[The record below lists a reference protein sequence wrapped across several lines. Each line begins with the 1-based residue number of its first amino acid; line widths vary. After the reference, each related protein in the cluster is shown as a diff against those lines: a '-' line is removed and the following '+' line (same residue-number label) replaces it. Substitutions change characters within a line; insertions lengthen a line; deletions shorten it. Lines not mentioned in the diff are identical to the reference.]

1 MKQTPEQLT
10 EPIRLTVSLI
20 ESGKFIRA
28 GEQTPY
34 LCVEDVP
41 EHLRQYLVIGNE
53 GPFFT
58 PAERDFY
65 NNPQPE
71 PELIYQPL
79 SGERG
84 LRRQAAQ
91 AASILQEEIYA
102 EEQVEAANKLSP
114 ELEEVL
120 QNSHDQHVALTK
132 ARLEANQ
139 RFTDAAYESATQE
152 AESRTVVFHVKRG
165 AIYAR
170 CEKTKLRAGEN
181 VFTKEESGEWVFAGV
196 VDSNGEPPPQPI
208 IP

>member
-1 MKQTPEQLT
+1 MKQTPEQLP
-10 EPIRLTVSLI
+10 EPIVLSVSLI
-20 ESGKFIRA
+20 ESGRFIRA

-34 LCVEDVP
+34 LRVEDVP

-91 AASILQEEIYA
+91 AASISQEEIYA
-102 EEQVEAANKLSP
+102 VQEAQAASKLSP
-114 ELEEVL
+114 EFEDAL
-120 QNSHDQHVALTK
+120 QSKHDLYVGKTK
-132 ARLEANQ
+132 AQLQFNQ
-139 RFTDAAYESATQE
+139 DAIDNLHESLA
-152 AESRTVVFHVKRG
+152 AES
-165 AIYAR
+165 
-170 CEKTKLRAGEN
+170 
-181 VFTKEESGEWVFAGV
+181 
-196 VDSNGEPPPQPI
+196 EP
-208 IP
+208 